1 MLKSY
6 KYKLKPSEEQI
17 VLLNKHF
24 GSIRFAY
31 NFFLNE
37 RKIEYETNKNTIN
50 YYDNTK
56 SLTKLKKQEEYS
68 WLNEI
73 NSQSLQYSLKCLDGA
88 YQNFF
93 KFKKGFPS
101 FKSKHNKNSF
111 SVPQSVKLIDGKL
124 VIPKFKNPI
133 NLILSK
139 SFKGK
144 IKSCTISKTP
154 TNEYFVSILVETE
167 HIKYEKTGKSIGIDL
182 GIKDFVITSEGY
194 KYKNNRYT
202 KTYEKKLKEHQQHL
216 SRKTYGSNRYLKQK
230 LKVATI
236 YKKITNSRL
245 DNLHKVS
252 TELIKKY
259 DLIVL
264 EDLNI
269 KGMIK
274 NHKLS
279 KHISD
284 ASWSK
289 FIELL
294 SYKAEWNDKKIVKI
308 DRFFPSS
315 KTCNCC
321 GYINQ
326 NLKLDM
332 REWACPSC
340 HIKLDRDLNASINIL
355 KEGYKQTSSGTDDY
369 RRGDKIRPTSVG
381 AIDETFKILN
391 DISEPQ
397 SSFVIG

>member
-24 GSIRFAY
+24 GSVRFAY

-37 RKIEYETNKNTIN
+37 RKKEYETNKNTIN
-50 YYDNTK
+50 YYDNAK
-56 SLTKLKKQEEYS
+56 SLTELKKQEDYF

-73 NSQSLQYSLKCLDGA
+73 NSQSLQDSLKNLETA
-88 YQNFF
+88 YKNFF
-93 KFKKGFPS
+93 RFKKGFPK
-101 FKSKHNKNSF
+101 FKSKHTRNSF
-111 SVPQSVKLIDGKL
+111 CVPQFVKLDNGKL
-124 VIPKFKNPI
+124 KIPKFKEPI
-133 NLILSK
+133 DLILSRT
-139 SFKGK
+139 FTGT
-144 IKSCTISKTP
+144 IKQCTISKTP
-154 TNEYFVSILVETE
+154 TNEYFVSILVETT
-167 HIKYEKTGKSIGIDL
+167 HSVVPKTGKSIGIDL
-182 GIKDFVITSEGY
+182 GIKDFVITSDGY

-202 KTYEKKLKEHQQHL
+202 KTYAKKLKENQQHL
-216 SRKTYGSNRYLKQK
+216 SRKTKGSNRYQKQK

-279 KHISD
+279 KHIAD

-289 FIELL
+289 FVKLL
-294 SYKAEWNDKKIVKI
+294 TYKAEWNDKKIVKI

-332 REWACPSC
+332 REWTCPSC
-340 HIKLDRDLNASINIL
+340 NSKLDRDLNASINIL
-355 KEGYKQTSSGTDDY
+355 NEGYKQISSGTDDY
-369 RRGDKIRPTSVG
+369 RRGDNISPALVGTIGETS
-381 AIDETFKILN
+381 KILN
-391 DISEPQ
+391 LVSESHKPL
-397 SSFVIG
+397 VRG